1 MIYPT
6 IILDNFF
13 QEPEKVIKFANSL
26 KYTEDKFGQY
36 LGVRSELLH
45 LNHMPFFE
53 KFGIKILT
61 VMYPSIKQ
69 FTFNCSLSFQKISKD
84 FINKGWVHRDEIT
97 DFTAIVY
104 LSKHKN
110 CGTSIFDSKEVCSTL
125 KDINKKDMYIN
136 KKFKENLKHL
146 DINNNQFEETINIKS
161 KFNRLVIFDGAQYHA
176 AQKFIENGI
185 DEDRL
190 TLIGFFSD
198 IHFQGIKY
206 SGVEHSRF

>member
-13 QEPEKVIKFANSL
+13 QEPEKVIKFANNL
-26 KYTEDKFGQY
+26 KYIEDEFGQY
-36 LGVRSELLH
+36 PGVRTELLH
-45 LNHMPFFE
+45 LNYMPFFE
-53 KFGIKILT
+53 KFGKKILT
-61 VMYPSIKQ
+61 VMYPSIKKI
-69 FTFNCSLSFQKISKD
+69 TFNCALSFQKISKEY
-84 FINKGWVHRDEIT
+84 INKGWVHRDECT

-110 CGTSIFDSKEVCSTL
+110 CGTSIFDSKEVYHTFNDFS
-125 KDINKKDMYIN
+125 KKDMYIN
-136 KKFKENLKHL
+136 KKFEENLKHL

-161 KFNRLVIFDGAQYHA
+161 KFNRLIIFDGGQYHA
-176 AQKFIENGI
+176 AQKFIENDI

-190 TLIGFFSD
+190 TLIGFFND

-206 SGVEHSRF
+206 AGVEHSRF